1 MPQYHLEL
9 NETHI
14 GKRLDAV
21 IAQLLPLHS
30 RVQIQDW
37 IKSGHVTSMP
47 PVKLQSS
54 LKLKQP
60 VALIIDAP
68 DEAVFEIKE
77 DASIALDVIYEDEHM
92 LILNKP
98 IGLTVHP
105 GAGRHDGT
113 LVNALLAHT
122 KGHLSDGSEQ
132 GRPGI
137 VHRLDKDTSGVM
149 MVAKTNQA
157 HFLLAKALQER
168 TIKRHYCALVWGLPS
183 PLQGTVDTQIGRDP
197 QNRLRMAVMA
207 DGGKHAVTHYT
218 TENIY
223 RVGEGYMISYVT
235 CQLETGRTHQIRVHM
250 DHIGHAVLGD
260 PVYGTKQTMRLQGK
274 MPQHIRDLISALPG
288 QALHAFALTLT
299 HPLTGEEIYC
309 EAPPH
314 KAFAQLHQAL
324 QDYAATGA

>member
-1 MPQYHLEL
+1 MPQYHLQL
-9 NETHI
+9 NETHL

-37 IKSGHVTSMP
+37 IKSGHVSAMP
-47 PVKLQSS
+47 PLNLQPS
-54 LKLKQP
+54 LKLKVP
-60 VALIIDAP
+60 VEIFITAP
-68 DEAVFEIKE
+68 DEVVFEVTS
-77 DASIALDVIYEDEHM
+77 DATIALDILYEDDHM

-98 IGLTVHP
+98 IGLAVHP
-105 GAGRHDGT
+105 GAGRSDGT
-113 LVNALLAHT
+113 LVNALMAYT
-122 KGHLSDGSEQ
+122 KGKLSDGSDS

-168 TIKRHYCALVWGLPS
+168 EIKRHYRALVWGMTS
-183 PLQGTVDTQIGRDP
+183 PLHGTVETQIGRDP
-197 QNRLRMAVMA
+197 QNRQRMTVLQE
-207 DGGKHAVTHYT
+207 GGKHAITHYT
-218 TENIY
+218 TEQIY
-223 RVGEGYMISYVT
+223 RVGEGYMLSHVT

-260 PVYGTKQTMRLQGK
+260 PTYGTKQTMRLQGK
-274 MPQHIRDLISALPG
+274 LPPDVRDLIMALPG
-288 QALHAFALTLT
+288 QALHAFALTLK

-314 KAFAQLHQAL
+314 KAFTELKNAL
-324 QDYAATGA
+324 EQYTTG